1 MKGVNKLANNNN
13 STNTENNAKKILYT
27 SRDFA
32 TIFNDLVASIPDVS
46 QKWTSRDES
55 DPGIVLVKL
64 MSMLG
69 DMLSYNQDKMALE
82 VYPDSVTQR
91 KNAAQIFQLLGYKM
105 KWYRSAT
112 CQATIVNTYGQSA
125 TMPRFCVFKTKD
137 ETISYTN
144 VEPVELPSNT
154 TNNGQETMVTLVQG
168 VPVLPPRISGKVLP
182 DTNEQWHDIYS
193 PNVDPNDII
202 DNRLYLD
209 DTDIDQDNIILI
221 DNFDDEWIKVDNV
234 NLQTSTG
241 KYFELRIDEF
251 DRPYL
256 YLINYWKNF
265 DIMSFKVFYI
275 KSLGEEGQITDNML
289 SVIDSNIYS
298 VAGPTDNPEIYN
310 ISSYI
315 QIGNYA
321 STWGYNP
328 ETPDEAREESSK
340 YINTLD
346 TLITLDDFYR
356 ATMRI
361 EGVANCKATD
371 CTNDPGFTRTYP
383 CGDVNKDGEVNEF
396 DEQALENHL
405 SNPEDYPFDA
415 EQVKLADI
423 NGDGKVDNE
432 DLQLLKNFVDGDVED
447 SGNAGNPVNLL
458 SLLDSYIVKL
468 YIVRK
473 EENEDDDIETFKNQV
488 VTELTPYKMMPLT
501 IDVDLESIKFYY
513 WTVEGDIYLN
523 EPVDLDAAQDLLV
536 NINSQLKFDFSPE
549 KVDFNTSIRFMD
561 VVNSIM
567 SVSNSIAYVDLKQ
580 ISYVDEENN
589 PIDQS
594 LITGKA
600 TETIPANPTDSS
612 GEGKDLVYDFTLSNV
627 PIKPE
632 SVVIKAEGGT
642 VILRDNGNGKIT
654 NTTGAL
660 RDSGTIDYNT
670 GEVHF
675 ELNTPFNMD
684 LVIDYNKNVI
694 SMTRYMNL
702 SATTFN
708 LASESLKS

>member
-1 MKGVNKLANNNN
+1 MANNNN
-13 STNTENNAKKILYT
+13 SINKENNSKKILYT
-27 SRDFA
+27 SREFA
-32 TIFNDLVASIPDVS
+32 SIFNDLVASIPDVS

-112 CQATIVNTYGQSA
+112 CEATIINTYGQDA
-125 TMPRFCVFKTKD
+125 KMPRFCVFKTKD

-144 VEPVELPSNT
+144 VNSVELPSNT
-154 TNNGQETMVTLVQG
+154 TNNGKEASVTLVQG
-168 VPVLPPRISGKVLP
+168 IPVLPPRKSGKILP
-182 DTNEQWHDIYS
+182 GANEQWHDIYS

-202 DNRLYLD
+202 DNRLYLS
-209 DTDIDQDNIILI
+209 DTDIDQDNIVLI

-256 YLINYWKNF
+256 YLINYWKNY
-265 DIMSFKVFYI
+265 DVMSFKVFYI
-275 KSLGEEGQITDNML
+275 KSLGEKGQITDNML
-289 SVIDSNIYS
+289 SVVDSNIY
-298 VAGPTDNPEIYN
+298 AITGPTDNPEIYN
-310 ISSYI
+310 VSGYI
-315 QIGNYA
+315 EIGNKA

-371 CTNDPGFTRTYP
+371 CTNDPGFTETYP
-383 CGDVNKDGEVNEF
+383 CGDINKDGKINDF
-396 DEQALENHL
+396 DKQALQNHL
-405 SNPEDYPFDA
+405 NNPDDYPFDND
-415 EQVKLADI
+415 QVKLADI
-423 NGDGKVDNE
+423 NGDGKINSE
-432 DLQLLKNFVDGDVED
+432 DLKLLENFINGDVEN
-447 SGNAGNPVNLL
+447 SGNAGNPVNILN
-458 SLLDSYIVKL
+458 LLDSYIVKL

-473 EENEDDDIETFKNQV
+473 EEYEDDNIDTFKAQV
-488 VTELTPYKMMPLT
+488 LTELTPYKMMPLD
-501 IDVDLESIKFYY
+501 INVDLESIKFYY
-513 WTVEGDIYLN
+513 WTVEGDIYLD
-523 EPVDLDAAQDLLV
+523 EPVDLDTAQDLLLA
-536 NINSQLKFDFSPE
+536 INRQLKFDFSPE
-549 KVDFNTSIRFMD
+549 KVDFNTSIRYMD
-561 VVNSIM
+561 VINSIM
-567 SVSNSIAYVDLKQ
+567 SVSNSIEHIDMKQ

-589 PIDQS
+589 PVDPS
-594 LITGKA
+594 LLTGKA
-600 TETIPANPTDSS
+600 TETIPVNTPDSS
-612 GEGKDLVYDFTLSNV
+612 GQGEDLVYDFTLSNV

-632 SVVIKAEGGT
+632 SVLIKAEGGT
-642 VILRDNGNGKIT
+642 IVLRDNGNGKIVG
-654 NTTGAL
+654 NSGIL
-660 RDSGTIDYNT
+660 RDTGTIDYNT

-675 ELNTPFNMD
+675 ELNNPFNMD
-684 LVIDYNKNVI
+684 LVVSYNKNVI
-694 SMTRYMNL
+694 SMARYMNL
-702 SATTFN
+702 NASTFN
-708 LASESLKS
+708 VAPESLKS

>member
-1 MKGVNKLANNNN
+1 MANNNN
-13 STNTENNAKKILYT
+13 SSSSLNKYSRKILYT

-32 TIFNDLVASIPDVS
+32 SIYDDLVNSISDVS

-112 CQATIVNTYGQSA
+112 CEATIVNTYGQSA
-125 TMPRFCVFKTKD
+125 TMPKFCVFKTKD
-137 ETISYTN
+137 ESISYTN
-144 VEPVELPSNT
+144 IEQVELPSNT
-154 TNNGQETMVTLVQG
+154 TNNGQETMVKLVQG
-168 VPVLPPRISGKVLP
+168 IPVLPPRKSGQVLP
-182 DTNEQWHDIYS
+182 GSNKPWHDIYS

-202 DNRLYLD
+202 DNRLYLND
-209 DTDIDQDNIILI
+209 SDIDQDNIILV
-221 DNFDDEWIKVDNV
+221 DNFNDEWIKVDNV

-256 YLINYWKNF
+256 YLINYWKNY
-265 DIMSFKVFYI
+265 DVMSFKVFYI
-275 KSLGEEGQITDNML
+275 KSLGEKGQITDNML

-298 VAGPTDNPEIYN
+298 VTGPTDNPEIYN
-310 ISSYI
+310 VSSYI

-356 ATMRI
+356 ATMRLT
-361 EGVANCKATD
+361 GVANCKATD
-371 CTNDPGFTRTYP
+371 CTNDPGFVKEYP

-396 DEQALENHL
+396 DKQALENHL
-405 SNPEDYPFDA
+405 NNPEDYPFDS
-415 EQVKLADI
+415 EQLRLADV
-423 NGDGKVDNE
+423 NGDGKVNEE
-432 DLQLLKNFVDGDVED
+432 DLAIMKKFLEGDMEG
-447 SGNAGNPVNLL
+447 SGNIGNPVNLL
-458 SLLDSYIVKL
+458 TLLDAYIVKL
-468 YIVRK
+468 YIVRTD
-473 EENEDDDIETFKNQV
+473 EYEDQDAETYKQMIK
-488 VTELTPYKMMPLT
+488 TELQPYKMMPLE

-513 WTVEGDIYLN
+513 WTVEGDIYLDA
-523 EPVDLDAAQDLLV
+523 PVDLDTAQDLLV
-536 NINSQLKFDFSPE
+536 SINNQLKFDFSQE
-549 KVDFNTSIRFMD
+549 RVDFNTAIRYMD

-567 SVSNSIAYVDLKQ
+567 SVSNSIVNVDIKQ
-580 ISYVDEENN
+580 ISYVDEESN
-589 PIDQS
+589 PIDSS

-600 TETIPANPTDSS
+600 TETFPANASDES
-612 GEGKDLVYDFTLSNV
+612 GQGKDLIYDFTLTNV

-642 VILRDNGNGKIT
+642 VILRDNGNGKIISSS
-654 NTTGAL
+654 GIL
-660 RDSGTIDYNT
+660 RDSGIIDYNT

-675 ELNTPFNMD
+675 ELNNPFNMD
-684 LVIDYNKNVI
+684 LVVDYNKNVI
-694 SMTRYMNL
+694 SMARYMNL

-708 LASESLKS
+708 IASESLKS